1 MTCSKCHTKGHN
13 KRRCFREPNTTG
25 PNSSNAVVGPNSSNV
40 AATVPHPTTA
50 ATVPHPTTA
59 AAVPNSSN
67 AAASTSRGRG
77 RPKGSKKNVGISRP
91 SMVGMGVLHTQS
103 GQTIINPGLP
113 SQRFRTV
120 KSSAVVTGV
129 LGHKATCGVK
139 WKGKDA
145 MTSRQLGEMRGKM
158 AKATQSSQG
167 SSTTPL

>member
-1 MTCSKCHTKGHN
+1 MTCSKCHTKGHS

-25 PNSSNAVVGPNSSNV
+25 PNSSNAAAGPNSSNAAAGPNSSNA
-40 AATVPHPTTA
+40 AATVPHPTT
-50 ATVPHPTTA
+50 V

-67 AAASTSRGRG
+67 VAAPTSRGRG

-91 SMVGMGVLHTQS
+91 SMVGMGALHTQS
-103 GQTIINPGLP
+103 GQTIISPGLP

-129 LGHKATCGVK
+129 LGHKATCGVN

-145 MTSRQLGEMRGKM
+145 MTSRQLGQMRGEM
-158 AKATQSSQG
+158 AKAT
-167 SSTTPL
+167 